1 MSRSLITRTFTSERR
16 HRSSLMEMEHRNPV
30 QSTIPLLAW
39 TTRSS
44 VGPSYA
50 SMQLHSNIRPIV
62 WRRAAGTPR
71 QIVDLV
77 PANINLKPTYEKRA
91 EWEEFEKRGEWGSW
105 FTWWDPSHHGTYSKV
120 PVVGT
125 LLKEEWLD
133 RHGVKGFAG
142 IDYQVLDWVSPL
154 FANGTT
160 VPSGKLLYCH
170 IPRHPDRSSPP
181 LGSYRILLRVLKIT
195 GDPAR
200 ERDYETYL
208 SPVVGV
214 YPFA

>member
-1 MSRSLITRTFTSERR
+1 MFLCSCI
-16 HRSSLMEMEHRNPV
+16 
-30 QSTIPLLAW
+30 
-39 TTRSS
+39 
-44 VGPSYA
+44 SY
-50 SMQLHSNIRPIV
+50 IRPIV

-77 PANINLKPTYEKRA
+77 PANINLKPTYETRA
-91 EWEEFEKRGEWGSW
+91 EWEEFEKRGGWGSW
-105 FTWWDPSHHGTYSKV
+105 FTWWDPSHHRTYAKV

-125 LLKEEWLD
+125 LLEEEWVD

-142 IDYQVLDWVSPL
+142 IDYQVLDWVAPL

-160 VPSGKLLYCH
+160 VPPGRLLPY
-170 IPRHPDRSSPP
+170 RLDTLTELYLL

-195 GDPAR
+195 GDPTR
-200 ERDYETYL
+200 EKDYETYL

-214 YPFA
+214 YPHA

>member
-1 MSRSLITRTFTSERR
+1 MD
-16 HRSSLMEMEHRNPV
+16 MEHRNTA
-30 QSTIPLLAW
+30 QLTILSSAW
-39 TTRSS
+39 TTRYS

-50 SMQLHSNIRPIV
+50 SIQLHSNMGSIV

-77 PANINLKPTYEKRA
+77 PANINVVPTYEKRA
-91 EWEEFEKRGEWGSW
+91 EWEEFEKRGGWGSW
-105 FTWWDPSHHGTYSKV
+105 FSRCDPSHESTYAKV

-125 LLKEEWLD
+125 LLEEEWVD
-133 RHGVKGFAG
+133 RHGVKGVAG

-160 VPSGKLLYCH
+160 VPPGKLLSYRLDTLTGPH
-170 IPRHPDRSSPP
+170 LL

-195 GDPAR
+195 GDPT
-200 ERDYETYL
+200 EEEDYETYL

-214 YPFA
+214 YPSA